1 MSARGEDGAGQGEA
15 RADERDAG
23 EAASLRRTRVRA
35 TAMALQFGTT
45 IAGSLVIF
53 LWGGIWLDRR
63 LDTSPLFLLLGLLL
77 AFIAIGYTLY
87 ELATVGTRRRGRAG
101 GTAVAGGRA
110 SPEPPGI
117 DDRPAR

>member
-1 MSARGEDGAGQGEA
+1 MR
-15 RADERDAG
+15 
-23 EAASLRRTRVRA
+23 
-35 TAMALQFGTT
+35 AMALAAEISGTVF
-45 IAGSLVIF
+45 GSLLVF
-53 LWGGIWLDRR
+53 LGGGIWLDRR

-101 GTAVAGGRA
+101 GTAAAGRGA

-117 DDRPAR
+117 DDRRAR